1 MNKQSG
7 LTLLECILSLSIF
20 SIVLSVVMIFSMTA
34 YRMVQSIEEQVE
46 TEENVRAA
54 VDRISETIRYTD
66 RAREKVEVSGKELN
80 IYIDD
85 VSNPSHGKHAYT
97 LLKNGT
103 LKESF
108 GGGVNDLAHN
118 ISVFEPSLEKDLLT
132 IKIGREGT
140 HGKPAFT
147 LKKVFYLGDE

>member
-1 MNKQSG
+1 MNKQNG

-20 SIVLSVVMIFSMTA
+20 SIVISAVMTFSMTA
-34 YRMVQSIEEQVE
+34 YRMVQSIEAQVE

-54 VDRISETIRYTD
+54 MDRISETIRCTD
-66 RAREKVEVSGKELN
+66 GIGKKTEVSGKQLN
-80 IYIDD
+80 IYIED
-85 VSNPSHGKHAYT
+85 VSNPSHGVRSYT
-97 LLKNGT
+97 LLRDGT

>member
-1 MNKQSG
+1 LNKQSG

-20 SIVLSVVMIFSMTA
+20 SIVIAAVMTFSMTA
-34 YRMVQSIEEQVE
+34 YRLVQSIEEQVE
-46 TEENVRAA
+46 AEENVRAA
-54 VDRISETIRYTD
+54 LDRISETIRFTD
-66 RAREKVEVSGKELN
+66 GAGKKVEVSGKELN
-80 IYIDD
+80 IYIEN
-85 VSNPSHGKHAYT
+85 VSTPSHGVHAYT
-97 LLKNGT
+97 LSKSGT
-103 LKESF
+103 LRESF

-132 IKIGREGT
+132 IKIGRKGY